1 MFKIKKMSSV
11 AAGIVLLTGICT
23 TSAMAKCGNMA
34 VSKPAPKC
42 GAGKCGASNTIIQ
55 GNLQKIEAK
64 MNHLQKLK
72 KEVIR
77 ADNMKCGAAKE
88 EAAKSVRIR

>member
-1 MFKIKKMSSV
+1 MFKMKSVSSTIPV
-11 AAGIVLLTGICT
+11 IVLLAGISI
-23 TSAMAKCGNMA
+23 TSVLA
-34 VSKPAPKC
+34 APKC
-42 GAGKCGASNTIIQ
+42 GAGKCGAANTLIQ

-88 EAAKSVRIR
+88 EAAKRIRIR